1 MPIRYLNMSGGSR
14 RLYET
19 VFAGS
24 HDASITSGSSYAQTQ
39 DLNITGQADAGVRL
53 FDLRILARKEGDA
66 VKLVGY
72 HGSPGGKET
81 VNADSPFIA
90 NKQHTLQTNK
100 KISGEFGLS
109 LGRMLKQAKKFVE
122 STDEFLIFKFD
133 KCTNYPLIAEH
144 CVELLGNAIYK
155 PIGTEFGKLQLDD
168 LRQKVV
174 CVFPFKELGNVGGY
188 TDADGILGFKSLK
201 GEKNSVGTYDPNFP
215 GLQYYGKGGTKAWKF
230 YQTNKMKLKDNEGI
244 QEKMLLAMG
253 AVEDDFAANVL
264 GMMYWTSTGS
274 LSSIRERNENT
285 MWGAS
290 GVRRMGE
297 LWREGLEASIATQL
311 QRDEIRFMKHGG
323 VKRLKAYFPN
333 IVMIDFADLTKGQAI
348 YDLNTAA
355 DQRLIS
361 AYQTWKK
368 ARQ

>member
-1 MPIRYLNMSGGSR
+1 MPVRYLNLGGSR

-39 DLNITGQADAGVRL
+39 DLDIAGQADAGVRL
-53 FDLRILARKEGDA
+53 FDLRILARKEGDT

-81 VNADSPFIA
+81 VNVKSPF
-90 NKQHTLQTNK
+90 KTDTQLTLKTNK
-100 KISGEFGLS
+100 KISGEFGLG
-109 LGRMLKQAKKFVE
+109 LGRMLKQARKFVE
-122 STDEFLIFKFD
+122 ATGEFLIFKFD
-133 KCTNYPLIAEH
+133 KCTNYPLIAEF
-144 CVELLGNAIYK
+144 CVELLGDAIYK
-155 PIGTEFGKLQLDD
+155 PIGKEFGKLKLDD

-174 CVFPFKELGNVGGY
+174 CVFNHKELGNMGDY
-188 TDADGILGFKSLK
+188 TEADGILGFRSLK
-201 GEKNSVGTYDPNFP
+201 GEKNSVGKYDPNFP
-215 GLQYYGKGGTKAWKF
+215 GLQYYGKGGTNPFKF
-230 YQTNKMKLKDNEGI
+230 YQTNKMKLKDNQGI
-244 QEKMLLAMG
+244 QEKMLLTMG

-274 LSSIRERNENT
+274 VSSIRERNENM

-297 LWREGLEASIATQL
+297 LWREGLEASITTQL

-333 IVMIDFADLTKGQAI
+333 IVMIDFADTDKCQAI
-348 YDLNTAA
+348 YDLNTVA
-355 DQRLIS
+355 DQRLIT
-361 AYQTWKK
+361 AYKTWKK
-368 ARQ
+368 TRQ

>member
-1 MPIRYLNMSGGSR
+1 MSIRYLSLGGSR

-39 DLNITGQADAGVRL
+39 DLDITGQADAGVRL
-53 FDLRILARKEGDA
+53 FDLRILAHKEGNT

-81 VNADSPFIA
+81 VTVKSSFKDDT
-90 NKQHTLQTNK
+90 KHTIETSK
-100 KISGEFGLS
+100 KITGEFGLS
-109 LGRMLKQAKKFVE
+109 LGRMLKQARKFVE
-122 STDEFLIFKFD
+122 ATDEFLIFKFD
-133 KCTNYPLIAEH
+133 KCTNYPLVAEY
-144 CVELLGNAIYK
+144 CVELLSDAIYK
-155 PIGTEFGKLQLDD
+155 PIGKEFGKLTLDD

-174 CVFPFKELGNVGGY
+174 CVFNHKELGNMGDY
-188 TDADGILGFKSLK
+188 TEADGILGFKSLK
-201 GEKNSVGTYDPNFP
+201 GEKNSVGTYDPTFP
-215 GLQYYGKGGTKAWKF
+215 GLQYYGKGGTNPLKF
-230 YQTNKMKLKDNEGI
+230 YQTNKMKLNDNQGI
-244 QEKMLLAMG
+244 QKKMLLAMG

-274 LSSIRERNENT
+274 VSSIRDRNENM

-297 LWREGLEASIATQL
+297 LWREGLKASIDTQL
-311 QRDEIRFMKHGG
+311 QRDEIRTMAHGG

-333 IVMIDFADLTKGQAI
+333 IVMIDFADAGKCQAI

-355 DQRLIS
+355 DDRLVA
-361 AYQTWKK
+361 AYQKWKK
-368 ARQ
+368 AHP